1 LKILEQILA
10 DVNFPKD
17 LNLLSV
23 AELHLLCSE
32 VRETIIEVLSKTPGH
47 FSSSLGTVELAVGIH
62 HVFNTPNDKLI
73 WDVGHQAYAHKIL
86 TGRQAKFNS
95 IRQKGGLSGFPKMS
109 ESEFDSFGT
118 GHSSTS
124 LSAILGMATAA
135 KLDNKLSQHIAVIGD
150 GALTGGMAFE
160 ALNNA
165 ASSGAC
171 GRRQP

>member
-1 LKILEQILA
+1 M
-10 DVNFPKD
+10 
-17 LNLLSV
+17 
-23 AELHLLCSE
+23 
-32 VRETIIEVLSKTPGH
+32 
-47 FSSSLGTVELAVGIH
+47 ELAVGIH
-62 HVFNTPNDKLI
+62 HVFNTPDDKLI

-109 ESEFDSFGT
+109 ESAFDSFGT

-165 ASSGAC
+165 ASSGANVLIIINDNNMSIDDNV
-171 GRRQP
+171 GALQEHLNTISTKETSLFENLNIPYYGVVNGITSMK